1 MEAILTSHERR
12 SRLVEHLHQAE
23 SATIEELAVLFSVS
37 KMTIHRDLDRLEEQK
52 IVRKV
57 HGGATLLPSTVF
69 EADRAYRSQLA
80 VSEKAVIARA
90 AAERIERGMAILID
104 DSSTAAQV
112 VPQIL
117 NRRPL
122 KLITNSLS
130 IISDYRYTDGISV
143 TALGG
148 DYDSVCDAFFGII
161 AEQSI
166 SRLRADVALL
176 SVAAIRGASAYFHNP
191 EVARFKLACL
201 AAADHS
207 ILMVDHTKFEK
218 SALHMFSHLSTFDE
232 VLTSDLLAPRI
243 VADLREARVKL
254 SVVAMDRAAD
264 VDATTAAR
272 STPS

>member
-1 MEAILTSHERR
+1 MEVLLTSHDRR

-23 SATIEELAVLFSVS
+23 SATIEELASRFSVS

-80 VSEKAVIARA
+80 VKEKAVVARA
-90 AAERIERGMAILID
+90 AAERIERGMAVLVD
-104 DSSTAAQV
+104 DSSTVAQV
-112 VPQIL
+112 IPLIL
-117 NRRPL
+117 DKIPL
-122 KLITNSLS
+122 KIITNSLS

-148 DYDSVCDAFFGII
+148 DYDAICDAFFGII

-166 SRLRADVALL
+166 ARLRADVALL

-191 EVARFKLACL
+191 EVVRFKLACL
-201 AAADHS
+201 AAADRS
-207 ILMVDHTKFEK
+207 ILLVDHTKFEK
-218 SALHMFSHLSTFDE
+218 SALHLFSHLSTFDE
-232 VLTSDLLAPRI
+232 VLTSDLVDPLI
-243 VADLREARVKL
+243 VNDLRDARVKL
-254 SVVAMDRAAD
+254 SVIDMNRPAEAD
-264 VDATTAAR
+264 GMTQQR